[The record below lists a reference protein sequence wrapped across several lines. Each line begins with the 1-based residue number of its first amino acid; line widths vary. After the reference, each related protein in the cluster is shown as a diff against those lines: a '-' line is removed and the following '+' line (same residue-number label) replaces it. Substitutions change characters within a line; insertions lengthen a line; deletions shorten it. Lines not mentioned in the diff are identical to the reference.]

1 MARTGCESP
10 LTMLRDRI
18 QCVLVIYRVAIHES
32 ESFQTLSAALLA
44 NKDLAVRTSLLV
56 YDNSP
61 EATPLELPAELCAEL
76 RYQHNAT
83 NGGLAIAY
91 NSALRLA
98 EETGCTWLWLFD
110 QDTTIVPG
118 LLAAVYAAIDGRTA
132 PDVNAIVPRLVQ
144 DGVLLSP
151 VAVRRFRY
159 QRLPMKV
166 MGTQSVEV
174 TALNSC
180 ACLRVSA
187 LQAIQGFPQRYWLDF
202 LDHAV
207 FHRLQKRGGK
217 TLVLDISISHRLST
231 NNLRKESSPRRYGN
245 VLDAEWQFVLE
256 TGWGGGRLFHRL
268 RLLKRA
274 ARTLLVLREP
284 AFALQVLQ
292 SSLRGARAK
301 HPLQN

>member
-1 MARTGCESP
+1 
-10 LTMLRDRI
+10 MLPDRV
-18 QCVLVIYRVAIHES
+18 QCVLVLYRMALQQS

-44 NKDLAVRTSLLV
+44 NRDLAARTSLLV

-61 EATPLELPAELCAEL
+61 DAAPLDVPDGLCAEL
-76 RYQHNAT
+76 RYEHDAT
-83 NGGLAIAY
+83 NGGLAVAY

-98 EETGCTWLWLFD
+98 EKAGCTWLWLFD
-110 QDTTIVPG
+110 QDTTIVSG
-118 LLAAVYAAIDGRTA
+118 LLAALYAAIDGSAA
-132 PDVNAIVPRLVQ
+132 PAVNAIVPRLVQ

-151 VAVRRFRY
+151 VAVQRFRY
-159 QRLPMKV
+159 RRLPMHV
-166 MGTQSVEV
+166 TGTQRVEV
-174 TALNSC
+174 TALNAC

-187 LQAIQGFPQRYWLDF
+187 LQAIHGFPQRYWLDF

-207 FHRLQKRGGK
+207 FHRLQKQGGK
-217 TLVLDISISHRLST
+217 TLVLDISIPHRLST
-231 NNLRKESSPRRYGN
+231 NNLRNESSPRRYGN

-256 TGWGGGRLFHRL
+256 TGWGGGSLLHRF

-292 SSLRGARAK
+292 SSLRVAK
-301 HPLQN
+301 GKPAL